1 MIEQRRAP
9 AHDFSQRMLWLMG
22 PELGKCPASNEG
34 FSGGGG
40 LGQPPLRLSWVT
52 QHEGLK
58 LCEVSSPRMSNG
70 ASADAS
76 SCSSERGC
84 AVPGSG

>member
-1 MIEQRRAP
+1 MIEQRWAP
-9 AHDFSQRMLWLMG
+9 ARDFSQRMLWLRG

-58 LCEVSSPRMSNG
+58 LCEVSSPRMPYV
-70 ASADAS
+70 ASAS
-76 SCSSERGC
+76 LCSYERGC